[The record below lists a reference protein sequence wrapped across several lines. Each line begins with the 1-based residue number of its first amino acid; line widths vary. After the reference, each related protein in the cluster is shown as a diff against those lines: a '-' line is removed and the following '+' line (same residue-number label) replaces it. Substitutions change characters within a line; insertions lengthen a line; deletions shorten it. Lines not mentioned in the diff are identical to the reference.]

1 MRKTFYAEFVKQDA
15 YLLYD
20 DVGYG
25 IIDQNN
31 LRCVN
36 VGVPEQAMVGMA
48 AGMASCGAKVYC
60 YFIAPHIYRAWDMVR
75 NLVVYKNRD
84 VTLVGVGVDDEYA
97 YLGYSHTA
105 SYSEMD
111 KSCDAIGLRYFQP
124 TTKGGLTCLMSNT
137 GPMFLHLT
145 KGG

>member
-1 MRKTFYAEFVKQDA
+1 MRKTFYAEFAKQDA

-25 IIDQNN
+25 VIDQNN

-36 VGVPEQAMVGMA
+36 VGVAEQAMVGMA

-84 VTLVGVGVDDEYA
+84 VTLVGVGVEDEYA
-97 YLGYSHTA
+97 YLGYSHTVS
-105 SYSEMD
+105 SYEME
-111 KSCDAIGLRYFQP
+111 KSCDAIGLPYYRPGSKDELIAVLKYP
-124 TTKGGLTCLMSNT
+124 WVK
-137 GPMFLHLT
+137 FLHLT